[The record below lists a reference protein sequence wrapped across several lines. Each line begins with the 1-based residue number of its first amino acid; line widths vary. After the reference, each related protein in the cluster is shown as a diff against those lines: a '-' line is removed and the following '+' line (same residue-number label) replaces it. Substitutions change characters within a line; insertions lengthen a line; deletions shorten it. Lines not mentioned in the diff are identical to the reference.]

1 MVPWQAQPR
10 DTKARLW
17 TGTPFAIPRG
27 RVLPVINVAALTAA
41 RGAGLLHQHRSPAA
55 GALSLEVTEL
65 CDIPGERSGA
75 VEREGG
81 NLYIAQMQT
90 GEAGISVLISAHE
103 NEGLTRDASCFR
115 SLSQQSA

>member
-1 MVPWQAQPR
+1 MVPWQAQLR

-17 TGTPFAIPRG
+17 TGTSFAIPRG

-41 RGAGLLHQHRSPAA
+41 RGAGLLHQHRSSAA

-103 NEGLTRDASCFR
+103 NEGLTRDASCFH
-115 SLSQQSA
+115 SLSQQSV